1 MALKLFI
8 DKNDVKEVNGHKVK
22 RFYIDPESLPQDHHF
37 LKQLEVTD
45 KGLKC
50 GYIEGRHNL
59 PKKMNEHRAP
69 YVDQDSII
77 YGEYSI
83 PAHIR
88 ITNSTVGNSEIV
100 WNDYFTSHM
109 DDSTLL
115 NSKLI
120 NAELTNSTVIDSTI
134 NQYMVTNSRIVDSNL
149 TKTRVH
155 DADIKGR
162 TFDSRNMPNGN
173 KSLTGKVHED
183 TDFDVKMLW
192 ANVDDEDLHP
202 QGYGDAH
209 ICSVIAKVFLHDN
222 KPTVVFTNSAP
233 RDYRYENGEC
243 TRETCTRTDMVNLY
257 DQLDKDD
264 RVKLTKKSAKLLN
277 GLATKQLQTEMRDMC
292 EIMLE
297 PETLQ

>member
-1 MALKLFI
+1 MTLKLFI
-8 DKNDVKEVNGHKVK
+8 DENDVKEVNGHQVK
-22 RFYIDPESLPQDHHF
+22 RFYIDPASLPQDHHF

-59 PKKMNEHRAP
+59 PKKMNEHSAP

-83 PAHIR
+83 PANIR

-134 NQYMVTNSRIVDSNL
+134 NQYMVTNSRIVKSTL
-149 TKTRVH
+149 TKMMVNN
-155 DADIKGR
+155 ADIQGR
-162 TFDSRNMPNGN
+162 TFDSRNMPYGN
-173 KSLTGKVHED
+173 KDLTGTIHEN
-183 TDFDVKMLW
+183 TDFDVKLLW
-192 ANVDDEDLHP
+192 ANVNDEKLQR
-202 QGYGDAH
+202 QGYGYPEVCLD
-209 ICSVIAKVFLHDN
+209 VAKVFLHDT
-222 KPTVVFTNSAP
+222 KPTIVFDNGMP
-233 RDYRYENGEC
+233 HDYLYNNGES
-243 TRETCTRTDMVNLY
+243 TYAIRTCTDMVKLY
-257 DQLDKDD
+257 DQLDKDA
-264 RVKLTKKSAKLLN
+264 RVKLTKKSAKFLN
-277 GLATKQLQTEMRDMC
+277 ELATKQLQTEMRDMC